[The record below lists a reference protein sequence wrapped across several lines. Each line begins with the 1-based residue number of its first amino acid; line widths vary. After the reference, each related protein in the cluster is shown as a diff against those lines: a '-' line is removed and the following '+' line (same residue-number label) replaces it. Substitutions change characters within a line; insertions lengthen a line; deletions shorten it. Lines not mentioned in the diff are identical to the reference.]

1 MKKGFTLFVS
11 MIVMA
16 TLLLVS
22 SAIAAL
28 AVKGS
33 FIYSTARES
42 QKAFYAADSGVECA
56 LFWDVKNPSG
66 ISAFSTSTVTD
77 ITCNNNAP
85 YPVGGTDQSEFEIN
99 LTPSPLCARVI
110 VTKLMNGSTIIES
123 SGYNTCDTS
132 NPRRVERAVRA
143 TY

>member
-1 MKKGFTLFVS
+1 MKKGFTLFIA

-22 SAIAAL
+22 STIAAL
-28 AVKGS
+28 AVRGS

-42 QKAFYAADSGVECA
+42 QKAFYAADSGMECA
-56 LFWDVKNPSG
+56 LFWDVKSPSG
-66 ISAFSTSTVTD
+66 LSAFATSTVTD

-85 YPVGGTDQSEFEIN
+85 YPVGGTDQSEFEIS
-99 LTPSPLCARVI
+99 LTPSPLCAKVI
-110 VTKLMNGSTIIES
+110 VTKLANGSTIIES
-123 SGYNTCDTS
+123 SGYNTCDS
-132 NPRRVERAVRA
+132 SSPRRVQRSVRA